1 MPLIKR
7 SALLPYS
14 AEFMYQLVNDIEAY
28 PDFLPWCGG
37 ARVMHA
43 NDESMEA
50 SILISKTGMNHW
62 FSTRNRL
69 TPNQRIE
76 MTLLEGP
83 FERLDGTWR
92 FSELADSGCKIELEL
107 DFETRRG
114 LAAKLIS
121 PAFTAI
127 ANTLVDAFCSRA
139 RALNER

>member
-1 MPLIKR
+1 MVER
-7 SALLPYS
+7 A
-14 AEFMYQLVNDIEAY
+14 FD
-28 PDFLPWCGG
+28 
-37 ARVMHA
+37 R
-43 NDESMEA
+43 
-50 SILISKTGMNHW
+50 
-62 FSTRNRL
+62 
-69 TPNQRIE
+69 
-76 MTLLEGP
+76 EGP

-121 PAFTAI
+121 PAFTTI